1 MTCPALL
8 LLSFTSPSSVAVVS
22 QELEDHEDEGQE
34 PEDGEGVIAA
44 SLPRAALVTGLQ
56 GEQLLDQATL
66 SQRQGQTEVSRAQP
80 FLSLLDKSVTD
91 ADILHLNNFSF
102 H

>member
-8 LLSFTSPSSVAVVS
+8 LLSFAPPPSVAVVS

-66 SQRQGQTEVSRAQP
+66 SQRQTEVSRAQP
-80 FLSLLDKSVTD
+80 FLSLLDEIVTD
-91 ADILHLNNFSF
+91 ADILHLKHFSF